1 VREYVALVCK
11 VRVDVALVMGDP
23 FVPNCEVVKAAYG
36 RDGPLRC
43 NLFTAV
49 RKLRS
54 SPAQK
59 SGLSATGMWYSNKW
73 VLFSAQ
79 DSSSI
84 GCCTR
89 R

>member
-1 VREYVALVCK
+1 
-11 VRVDVALVMGDP
+11 MGEGKTTQPISGDGS
-23 FVPNCEVVKAAYG
+23 FLASG
-36 RDGPLRC
+36 RFWHRPPSEPSHEQSLPG
-43 NLFTAV
+43 
-49 RKLRS
+49 
-54 SPAQK
+54 QK
-59 SGLSATGMWYSNKW
+59 SGLFATGMWYSNKW